1 MIRHFCALLILM
13 ISLLPAVGLA
23 SAPAP
28 WPDCTVT
35 LLDGTVYENVDVA
48 WKLEG
53 FLVRLT
59 TADRRE
65 INLNPRE
72 IATIHDAEGRHITRE
87 VADASPSDADF
98 AVLGEHKDEP
108 LRLGLSADLG
118 ATGGMSG
125 GYSGMVWSG
134 GWFAGARYAFS
145 ERFHVRAQYSNYYL
159 REHVPHRS
167 DPMATWTD
175 EVSLLLGYQ
184 ILHPRRN
191 RNLTYIE
198 LGPALVN
205 WRERY
210 DPETGSIIEGGDPGV
225 GGLLRGGVILPVSSR
240 FAVDLGA
247 QFSLR
252 PSVVVGADDLGWVV
266 GVQVAVVVY

>member
-1 MIRHFCALLILM
+1 MIRRTCALLILLILSM
-13 ISLLPAVGLA
+13 PTTGFA

-35 LLDGTVYENVDVA
+35 LLDGTVYEHVEVA

-72 IATIHDAEGRHITRE
+72 IATIHDAQGRHITQE
-87 VADASPSDADF
+87 VADASPADAGF
-98 AVLGEHKDEP
+98 PVLGAHKDEP
-108 LRLGLSADLG
+108 LRLGLSADVG
-118 ATGGMSG
+118 AAGGMSG

-134 GWFAGARYAFS
+134 GWFAGVRYAFA
-145 ERFHVRAQYSNYYL
+145 ERFHVRAQYSNYYV

-167 DPMATWTD
+167 SPMETWTD

-184 ILHPRRN
+184 PIHPRRN
-191 RNLTYIE
+191 RNYTYIE
-198 LGPALVN
+198 LGPVLVN

-210 DPETGSIIEGGDPGV
+210 DPETASIIEGGDPGV

-240 FAVDLGA
+240 FVVDLGA

-252 PSVVVGADDLGWVV
+252 PSVVEGADDLGWVFGVYVAV
-266 GVQVAVVVY
+266 GVY